1 LSVPVAIIV
10 AVARNGVIGADNR
23 LLWRLKTDLRRFK
36 ALTTGKPL
44 IVGRKTFES
53 IGRALPGRH
62 MIVVS
67 RDPHFAA
74 EAVERAADLAEAL
87 ALGQAAAARLG
98 ASEVMIGGGG
108 EIYAQALPLADRVY
122 LTRVEIEPEGDAFFR
137 LDESIWRPGRRED
150 HRQNIDDE
158 ADFSFIDYARR

>member
-74 EAVERAADLAEAL
+74 EAVERAADLAYAL
-87 ALGQAAAARLG
+87 ALGLAA
-98 ASEVMIGGGG
+98 
-108 EIYAQALPLADRVY
+108 RVY